1 MRLASGHGGFAVTSA
16 GLLVPA
22 VAVLATVVSAAE
34 KFSFERPLM
43 GTRFS
48 LVCYAEYMEVAGK
61 AAEKA
66 FSKAE
71 EVNAAASDYL
81 PDSELSL
88 LSSKPVGI
96 PVPLSPLLFDLL
108 DHSRRLAEATD
119 GAFDPTLGPMTKLWR
134 ETRASGKL
142 PDPVKL
148 SAARAAGG
156 WRHFTLDP
164 EARTITLLRENMAFD
179 LGGIAKGYAA
189 DLMLETLAEAGI
201 SRALIT
207 AGGDI
212 RLGDAP
218 PGREG
223 WNVALKTFDVGK
235 NEKILTLS
243 NAAVS
248 TSGDLHQSVEI
259 EGISYSHI
267 LDPATGLGL
276 TRRVAASV
284 IATEAKL
291 SDALATA
298 SCVLGSDAL
307 KNFPGV
313 RELSVHKPQELE
325 PEDSKTSP

>member
-1 MRLASGHGGFAVTSA
+1 MASVA
-16 GLLVPA
+16 GA
-22 VAVLATVVSAAE
+22 EE
-34 KFSFERPLM
+34 KFSFSRPLM

-48 LVCYAEYMEVAGK
+48 VVCYAGERL

-66 FSKAE
+66 VEAAFTKAE
-71 EVNAAASDYL
+71 EVNAVASDYL
-81 PDSELSL
+81 PASELST
-88 LSSKPVGI
+88 LSSKTVGT

-108 DHSRRLAEATD
+108 DHSRRIAEATS
-119 GAFDPTLGPMTKLWR
+119 GAFDPTLGPLTKLWR
-134 ETRASGKL
+134 DTHASGRL
-142 PDPVKL
+142 PDAEAL
-148 SAARAAGG
+148 TTARAASG

-189 DLMLETLAEAGI
+189 DLMLDSLATSGI
-201 SRALIT
+201 CQALVT

-218 PGREG
+218 PGRAG

-235 NEKILTLS
+235 NDEILILS

-248 TSGDLHQSVEI
+248 TSGDLHQSVVV
-259 EGISYSHI
+259 EGVSYSHI

-276 TRRVAASV
+276 CRRIAASV
-284 IATEAKL
+284 IADNAKL

-298 SCVLGSDAL
+298 ACVLGPDGGESLRD
-307 KNFPGV
+307 FPGV
-313 RELSVHKPQELE
+313 REVRVHKPQE
-325 PEDSKTSP
+325 PEHVESKASP

>member
-1 MRLASGHGGFAVTSA
+1 MLCARLLSLSISCLAVV
-16 GLLVPA
+16 G
-22 VAVLATVVSAAE
+22 AAE

-43 GTRFS
+43 GTKFGV
-48 LVCYAEYMEVAGK
+48 VCYAESRVVAEK

-71 EVNAAASDYL
+71 EINAVASDYL
-81 PDSELSL
+81 PESELSL
-88 LSSKPVGI
+88 LSTKSVGA

-108 DHSRRLAEATD
+108 DHSRRIAEATG
-119 GAFDPTLGPMTKLWR
+119 GAFDPTLGRMTKLWR
-134 ETRASGKL
+134 ETRTSGRL
-142 PDPVKL
+142 PDAEHL
-148 SAARAAGG
+148 AAARYACG

-164 EARTITLLRENMAFD
+164 EARTITLLRKNMAFD

-189 DLMLETLAEAGI
+189 DQMLDSLATSGI
-201 SRALIT
+201 RQALVT

-218 PGREG
+218 PGRAG

-235 NEKILTLS
+235 NEEILTLS

-248 TSGDLHQSVEI
+248 TSGDLHQSVVI
-259 EGISYSHI
+259 DGVSYSHI
-267 LDPATGLGL
+267 LDPSTGLGL

-284 IATEAKL
+284 IADNAKI

-298 SCVLGSDAL
+298 ACVLGPDGGGAL
-307 KNFPGV
+307 RDIPGV
-313 RELSVHKPQELE
+313 REVRVHKPQE
-325 PEDSKTSP
+325 PEYGESKASP

>member
-1 MRLASGHGGFAVTSA
+1 MFATRLLSLSLTFVAMGG
-16 GLLVPA
+16 
-22 VAVLATVVSAAE
+22 AAE

-48 LVCYAEYMEVAGK
+48 VVCYAENREVAEK
-61 AAEKA
+61 AAEAA

-71 EVNAAASDYL
+71 EMNRVASDYL
-81 PDSELSL
+81 PESELSL
-88 LSSKPVGI
+88 LSSKPVGE
-96 PVPLSPLLFDLL
+96 PLPLSLLLFGLL
-108 DHSRRLAEATD
+108 DHSRRIAEATD
-119 GAFDPTLGPMTKLWR
+119 GAFDPTFGPLTKLWR
-134 ETRASGKL
+134 ETRANHTL
-142 PDPVKL
+142 PDAETLKT
-148 SAARAAGG
+148 ARASAG

-164 EARTITLLRENMAFD
+164 KARTITLHRENMAFD

-201 SRALIT
+201 SQAIIT

-223 WNVALKTFDVGK
+223 WKVAVKTFDLSG
-235 NEKILTLS
+235 NDEILTLS

-259 EGISYSHI
+259 DGVKYSHI

-276 TRRVAASV
+276 TRRIAASV
-284 IATEAKL
+284 IADNARL

-298 SCVLGSDAL
+298 ACVLGPDGCDAL
-307 KNFPGV
+307 RKMPGV
-313 RELSVHKPQELE
+313 REVKIRVLY
-325 PEDSKTSP
+325 D